1 MEYFLLL
8 KFYPSKSVFMN
19 QDLSKLSL
27 NELYDKLS
35 ESTALYSKSRKNGF
49 SEMEFAELRAF
60 IEALQKEIEKQKKA
74 KPGDDDSRFLF
85 PPQQSA
91 SA

>member
-1 MEYFLLL
+1 
-8 KFYPSKSVFMN
+8 MN

-27 NELYDKLS
+27 NELCDKLS
-35 ESTALYSKSRKNGF
+35 ESTALYSTSRKHGF
-49 SEMEFAELRAF
+49 SEKEFSELKAF
-60 IEALQKEIEKQKKA
+60 IDALQKEIAKHKKA
-74 KPGDDDSRFLF
+74 KRGDDDSSYLF